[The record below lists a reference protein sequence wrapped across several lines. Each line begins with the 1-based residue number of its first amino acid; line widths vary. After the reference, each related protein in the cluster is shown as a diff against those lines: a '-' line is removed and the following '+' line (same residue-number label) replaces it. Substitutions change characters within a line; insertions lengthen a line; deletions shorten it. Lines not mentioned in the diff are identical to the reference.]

1 MQPTITQFEKFK
13 ELLNREHSWPERFIF
28 KFIVKK
34 TELEYARTLFIR
46 ENLEVRESESGK
58 YVSLTLVKMMQSS
71 EDVMAVYKKASVIPG
86 LIAL

>member
-13 ELLNREHSWPERFIF
+13 ELLNREHSWPERFTF

-58 YVSLTLVKMMQSS
+58 YVSLTIVKMMQSS